1 MSEFSGFSRDLPTFL
16 GELRENNSKAWFD
29 ENRQRYES
37 VYLEPAKAFVAAIAP
52 DLHRISPAISAEPRV
67 NGAVMRVNRDI
78 RFSRDKTPYK
88 TTMDIHFVEGTT
100 KLKSNPAYLFRFTAE
115 AFHIGVGAHGFNK
128 AQLAAWREALVDD
141 KTGKAFRAALSAASK
156 AGYSDPGGQHYKT
169 VPRGLP
175 ADHPN
180 AEFLRFNMF
189 YLTREESPA
198 PDALFAPEAVDYCL
212 SVFQALRPVQEW
224 LVSQVGDRS

>member
-1 MSEFSGFSRDLPTFL
+1 MSAFSGFSRDLPAFL

-29 ENRQRYES
+29 ENRHRYES

-52 DLHRISPAISAEPRV
+52 DLHAVSPAIAAEPRV

-78 RFSRDKTPYK
+78 RFSKDKTPYK
-88 TTMDIHFVEGTT
+88 TTMDIHFVEGAT

-141 KTGKAFRAALSAASK
+141 TAGKAFRTALSAASK
-156 AGYSDPGGQHYKT
+156 AGYDDPGGQHYKT

-180 AEFLRFNMF
+180 ADFLRFNMF
-189 YLTREESPA
+189 YLTREESPP
-198 PDALFAPEAVDYCL
+198 PDALFTPQAVDNCMAA
-212 SVFQALRPVQEW
+212 FHALRPVQAW
-224 LVSQVGDRS
+224 LVDQVGDRS

>member
-1 MSEFSGFSRDLPTFL
+1 MSEFPGFSRDLPAFL
-16 GELRENNSKAWFD
+16 GALRENNSKAWFD
-29 ENRQRYES
+29 ENRERYER

-52 DLHRISPAISAEPRV
+52 DLHRISPAIAAEPRV

-78 RFSRDKTPYK
+78 RFSKDKTPYK
-88 TTMDIHFVEGTT
+88 TTMDIHFVEGTA

-115 AFHIGVGAHGFNK
+115 AFFIGVGAHGFNK

-141 KTGKAFRAALSAASK
+141 TAGDAFRAALSAAAK
-156 AGYSDPGGQHYKT
+156 AGYAEPGGQHYKT

-175 ADHPN
+175 TDHPN

-189 YLTREESPA
+189 YLTREEKPA
-198 PDALFAPEAVDYCL
+198 PDPLFTPAAVDYCMAA
-212 SVFQALRPVQEW
+212 FRALRPVQEW
-224 LVSQVGDRS
+224 LVSHVGDRS